1 MMLQIRRR
9 RLAKLGEG
17 STEKPKSSDEI
28 GSVSSV
34 VIPSA
39 ISSSMDI
46 EYRSPEIVQKVGSNM
61 SEALNSAF
69 ATAVADS
76 SNNFKAVV
84 SSTAEVKVTAGEQ
97 LKPKISNDS
106 ISSTIQVSPAGTP
119 SRKRD
124 ITVSATNKS
133 APLSGG
139 KSEIHNLIATNL
151 ALESVF
157 LVTYRAEAA
166 HGPIR
171 YIGSSNGTDVTDY
184 INHTNVS
191 EIVCTLLSEESVVG
205 GAIGYLIGSYKRLL
219 EKENT
224 VESRVQVDLIR

>member
-1 MMLQIRRR
+1 MRRR

-17 STEKPKSSDEI
+17 STEKSKSSGEV
-28 GSVSSV
+28 SAVSSV
-34 VIPSA
+34 MTTSTTI
-39 ISSSMDI
+39 SSMDV
-46 EYRSPEIVQKVGSNM
+46 EYKSPETVQKVGSNM
-61 SEALNSAF
+61 SEAINSAF

-76 SNNFKAVV
+76 SNNFKTVV
-84 SSTAEVKVTAGEQ
+84 SSTAEVKVRAGEQ
-97 LKPKISNDS
+97 LKSN
-106 ISSTIQVSPAGTP
+106 ISSDMTSVTPQLSPQGTP

-124 ITVSATNKS
+124 ITVSAANKS

-139 KSEIHNLIATNL
+139 KSELHNLLATNL

-224 VESRVQVDLIR
+224 VESRVREDLIR

>member
-1 MMLQIRRR
+1 
-9 RLAKLGEG
+9 
-17 STEKPKSSDEI
+17 
-28 GSVSSV
+28 V
-34 VIPSA
+34 VPTA
-39 ISSSMDI
+39 ISSSMDVD
-46 EYRSPEIVQKVGSNM
+46 YRSPEIAQKVGSSM
-61 SEALNSAF
+61 SEALNTAF

-76 SNNFKAVV
+76 SNNFKSVV
-84 SSTAEVKVTAGEQ
+84 SSTAEVKVHAGEQ
-97 LKPKISNDS
+97 LKSKISSDT
-106 ISSTIQVSPAGTP
+106 ISTTTQLSPQGTP

-124 ITVSATNKS
+124 ITVSATSKS

-224 VESRVQVDLIR
+224 VESRVREDLIR